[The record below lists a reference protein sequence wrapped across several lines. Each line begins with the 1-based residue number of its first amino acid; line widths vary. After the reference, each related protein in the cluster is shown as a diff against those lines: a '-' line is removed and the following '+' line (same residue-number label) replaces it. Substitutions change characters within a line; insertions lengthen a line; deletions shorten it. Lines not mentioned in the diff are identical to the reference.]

1 MCGVGMGCC
10 DGVLWG
16 LMRRWDGW
24 SGDGVGGYRV
34 WSLPFHIAVQ
44 RVV

>member
-16 LMRRWDGW
+16 LMRRWDVW
-24 SGDGVGGYRV
+24 SDGVGGYRV